1 MLDGFCS
8 DRVCR
13 SFSAAEFCWSHW
25 QMCSRSLQLH
35 NCRQGLVRWEEN
47 SRTVSIVNK
56 TKTNGSGVRVQLKP
70 VQIKSLLD
78 WLTSAAVLFFL
89 WLWWCMCMCVCVH
102 VWDRKRELQKE
113 AGSSTFLHWWT
124 FYYPACTYWVWV
136 YNQCV
141 IAPTLTE
148 AEGGGGGWNI

>member
-1 MLDGFCS
+1 MMLDGFCS

-47 SRTVSIVNK
+47 SRTVSIVSK

-89 WLWWCMCMCVCVH
+89 SDRWLWWCMCMCVCVCMCETE
-102 VWDRKRELQKE
+102 RESPRRRWGHQPSYIDGPFIILRV
-113 AGSSTFLHWWT
+113 H
-124 FYYPACTYWVWV
+124 
-136 YNQCV
+136 
-141 IAPTLTE
+141 TE
-148 AEGGGGGWNI
+148 FEFTTNV